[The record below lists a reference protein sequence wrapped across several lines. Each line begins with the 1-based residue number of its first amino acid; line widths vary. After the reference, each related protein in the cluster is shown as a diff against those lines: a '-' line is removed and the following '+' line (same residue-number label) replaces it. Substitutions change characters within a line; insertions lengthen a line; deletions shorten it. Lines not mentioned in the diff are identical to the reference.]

1 MTINSTDNENSTNE
15 LNETRRFMPT
25 GIVIFLSG
33 LDICLSIAA
42 SLGNTLIIIALQK
55 VSSVHSPTKLLFQNQ
70 AVTDLCVGLIVQPL
84 HASTTIIMAST
95 ARVDPKTE
103 YYVVTAY
110 LVVNFIA
117 GGASLV
123 SPAAISIDR
132 LLALRLGLRYRQI
145 VTLKRARVVVCC
157 IWLTGQKG
165 ALMYFTLGE
174 RITQSMIVVALIV
187 CAGTANFCYTRIFYR
202 LRHHQARV
210 HDQQGQAN
218 GTGIPLNIKKYKNTV
233 SSMAWVQFVLVLT
246 LVPFIIVVVIIHIT
260 GWAGANK
267 VSLIQLTVTVLYSNS
282 SFNPFLYCWKIGEVR
297 KAVKDIVRNFCC
309 RS

>member
-1 MTINSTDNENSTNE
+1 MTVNSTEYENSTNE
-15 LNETRRFMPT
+15 LNETRRLMPT

-55 VSSVHSPTKLLFQNQ
+55 VSSIHPPTKLLFQNQ
-70 AVTDLCVGLIVQPL
+70 AVMDLCVGLIVQPL
-84 HASTTIIMAST
+84 HASITVIMGST
-95 ARVDPKTE
+95 ARVDPNTE

-110 LVVNFIA
+110 QVVNYIA

-132 LLALRLGLRYRQI
+132 LLALRLGLRYRHI

-157 IWLTGQKG
+157 TWLTGLTG
-165 ALMYFTLGE
+165 ALLYLTLGE
-174 RITQSMIVVALIV
+174 RITPPMIVVVLIV
-187 CAGTANFCYTRIFYR
+187 CGSTANFCYTRIFYR
-202 LRHHQARV
+202 LRRHQARV
-210 HDQQGQAN
+210 HDQQGQSN
-218 GTGIPLNIKKYKNTV
+218 GTSIPLNIKKYKNTV

-246 LVPFIIVVVIIHIT
+246 LVPFIIVVVIIQIT
-260 GWAGANK
+260 GENK
-267 VSLIQLTVTVLYSNS
+267 DSLLLITATVTVLYSNS
-282 SFNPFLYCWKIGEVR
+282 SLNPFLYCWKIGEVR

>member
-1 MTINSTDNENSTNE
+1 M
-15 LNETRRFMPT
+15 
-25 GIVIFLSG
+25 
-33 LDICLSIAA
+33 
-42 SLGNTLIIIALQK
+42 IIIALQK

-95 ARVDPKTE
+95 AKVDPKTE
-103 YYVVTAY
+103 YYAVTAY

-157 IWLTGQKG
+157 IWLTGLQG

-174 RITQSMIVVALIV
+174 RITQSMTVVVLIV

>member
-1 MTINSTDNENSTNE
+1 MTVNSTEYENSTNE
-15 LNETRRFMPT
+15 LNETRRLMPT

-55 VSSVHSPTKLLFQNQ
+55 VSSIHPPTKLLFQNQ
-70 AVTDLCVGLIVQPL
+70 AVMDLCVGLIVQPL
-84 HASTTIIMAST
+84 HASITVIMGST
-95 ARVDPKTE
+95 ARVDPNTE

-110 LVVNFIA
+110 QVVNYIA

-132 LLALRLGLRYRQI
+132 LLALRLGLRYRHI
-145 VTLKRARVVVCC
+145 VTLKRTRVVVCC
-157 IWLTGQKG
+157 TWLTGLTG
-165 ALMYFTLGE
+165 ALLYLTLGE
-174 RITQSMIVVALIV
+174 RITLPMIVVVLIV
-187 CAGTANFCYTRIFYR
+187 CGSTANFCYTRIFYR
-202 LRHHQARV
+202 LRRHQARV
-210 HDQQGQAN
+210 HDQQGQSN
-218 GTGIPLNIKKYKNTV
+218 GTSIPLNIKKYKNTV

-246 LVPFIIVVVIIHIT
+246 LVPFIIVVVIIQIT
-260 GWAGANK
+260 GENK
-267 VSLIQLTVTVLYSNS
+267 DSLLLITATVTVLYSNS
-282 SFNPFLYCWKIGEVR
+282 SLNPFLYCWKIGEVR

>member
-1 MTINSTDNENSTNE
+1 MTVNSTEYENSTNE
-15 LNETRRFMPT
+15 LNETRRLMPT

-55 VSSVHSPTKLLFQNQ
+55 VSSIHPPTKLVFQNQ

-84 HASTTIIMAST
+84 HASITIIMGST
-95 ARVDPKTE
+95 ARVDPNTE

-110 LVVNFIA
+110 QVVNYIA
-117 GGASLV
+117 SGASLV

-132 LLALRLGLRYRQI
+132 LLALRLGLRYRHI
-145 VTLKRARVVVCC
+145 VTLKRARLVVCC
-157 IWLTGQKG
+157 TWLTGLTG
-165 ALMYFTLGE
+165 ALMYLTLGE
-174 RITQSMIVVALIV
+174 RITFPMIVVVLIV
-187 CAGTANFCYTRIFYR
+187 CYGTANFCYTTIFYR
-202 LRHHQARV
+202 LRRHQARV
-210 HDQQGQAN
+210 HDQQGQSN
-218 GTGIPLNIKKYKNTV
+218 GTGIQLNIKKYKSTV

-246 LVPFIIVVVIIHIT
+246 LVPFIIVVVIIQIT
-260 GWAGANK
+260 GENK
-267 VSLIQLTVTVLYSNS
+267 DSLLLITATVTVLYSNS
-282 SFNPFLYCWKIGEVR
+282 SLNPFLYCWKISEVR

>member
-1 MTINSTDNENSTNE
+1 MTVNSTEYENSTNE
-15 LNETRRFMPT
+15 LNETRRLMPT

-55 VSSVHSPTKLLFQNQ
+55 VSSIHPPTKLLFQNQ
-70 AVTDLCVGLIVQPL
+70 AVMDLCVGLIVQPL
-84 HASTTIIMAST
+84 HASITVIMGST
-95 ARVDPKTE
+95 ARVDPNTE

-110 LVVNFIA
+110 QVVNYIA

-132 LLALRLGLRYRQI
+132 FLALRLGLRYRHI

-157 IWLTGQKG
+157 TWLTGLTG
-165 ALMYFTLGE
+165 ALLYLTLGE
-174 RITQSMIVVALIV
+174 RITLPMIVVVLIV
-187 CAGTANFCYTRIFYR
+187 CGSTANFCYTRIFYR
-202 LRHHQARV
+202 LRRHQARV
-210 HDQQGQAN
+210 HDQQGQSN
-218 GTGIPLNIKKYKNTV
+218 GTSIPLNIKKYKNTV

-246 LVPFIIVVVIIHIT
+246 LVPFIIVVVIIQIT
-260 GWAGANK
+260 GENK
-267 VSLIQLTVTVLYSNS
+267 DSLLLITATVTVLYSNS
-282 SFNPFLYCWKIGEVR
+282 SLNPFLYCWKIGEVR

>member
-1 MTINSTDNENSTNE
+1 MTVNSTEYENSTNE
-15 LNETRRFMPT
+15 LNETRRLMPT

-55 VSSVHSPTKLLFQNQ
+55 VSSIHPPTKLLFQNQ
-70 AVTDLCVGLIVQPL
+70 AVMDLCVGLIVQPL
-84 HASTTIIMAST
+84 HASITVIMGST
-95 ARVDPKTE
+95 ARVDPNTE

-110 LVVNFIA
+110 QVVNYIA

-132 LLALRLGLRYRQI
+132 LLALRLGLRYRHI

-157 IWLTGQKG
+157 TWLTGLTG
-165 ALMYFTLGE
+165 ALLYLTLGE
-174 RITQSMIVVALIV
+174 RITLPMIVVVLIV
-187 CAGTANFCYTRIFYR
+187 CGSTANFCYTRIFYR
-202 LRHHQARV
+202 LRRHQARV
-210 HDQQGQAN
+210 HDQQGQSN
-218 GTGIPLNIKKYKNTV
+218 RTSIPLNIKKYKNTV

-246 LVPFIIVVVIIHIT
+246 LVPFIIVVVIIQIT
-260 GWAGANK
+260 GENK
-267 VSLIQLTVTVLYSNS
+267 DSLLLITATVTVLYSNS
-282 SFNPFLYCWKIGEVR
+282 SLNPFLYCWKIGEVR
-297 KAVKDIVRNFCC
+297 KAVKDIVRNFFC

>member
-1 MTINSTDNENSTNE
+1 MTINSTEYENSTNE

-55 VSSVHSPTKLLFQNQ
+55 VSSIHSPTKLLFQNQ

-132 LLALRLGLRYRQI
+132 LLALQLGLRYRQI

-157 IWLTGQKG
+157 IWLTGLKG

-174 RITQSMIVVALIV
+174 RITQSMIVVVLIV

-218 GTGIPLNIKKYKNTV
+218 GKGIPLNIKKYKNTV

-246 LVPFIIVVVIIHIT
+246 LVPFIIVVIIHIT

-267 VSLIQLTVTVLYSNS
+267 DSLIQLTVTVLYSNS
-282 SFNPFLYCWKIGEVR
+282 SLNPFLYCWKIGEVR

>member
-1 MTINSTDNENSTNE
+1 MTVNSTEYENSTNE
-15 LNETRRFMPT
+15 LNETRRLMPT

-55 VSSVHSPTKLLFQNQ
+55 VSSIHPPTKLLFQNQ
-70 AVTDLCVGLIVQPL
+70 AVMDLCVGLIVQPL
-84 HASTTIIMAST
+84 HASITVIMGST
-95 ARVDPKTE
+95 ARVDPNTE

-110 LVVNFIA
+110 QVVNYIA

-132 LLALRLGLRYRQI
+132 LLALRLGLRYRHI

-157 IWLTGQKG
+157 TWLTGLTG
-165 ALMYFTLGE
+165 ALLYLTLGE
-174 RITQSMIVVALIV
+174 RITPPMIVVVLIV
-187 CAGTANFCYTRIFYR
+187 CGSTANFCYTRIFYR
-202 LRHHQARV
+202 LRRHQARV
-210 HDQQGQAN
+210 HDQQGQSN
-218 GTGIPLNIKKYKNTV
+218 GTSIPLNIKKYKNTV
-233 SSMAWVQFVLVLT
+233 SSMAWIQFVLVLT
-246 LVPFIIVVVIIHIT
+246 LVPFIIVVVIIQIT
-260 GWAGANK
+260 GENK
-267 VSLIQLTVTVLYSNS
+267 DSLLLITATVTVLYSNS
-282 SFNPFLYCWKIGEVR
+282 SLNPFLYCWKIGEVR

>member
-1 MTINSTDNENSTNE
+1 MTVNSTEYENSTNE
-15 LNETRRFMPT
+15 LNETRRLMPT

-55 VSSVHSPTKLLFQNQ
+55 VSSIHPPTKLLFQNQ

-84 HASTTIIMAST
+84 HASITIIMGST
-95 ARVDPKTE
+95 ARVDPNTE

-110 LVVNFIA
+110 QVVNYIA

-132 LLALRLGLRYRQI
+132 LLALRLGVRYRHI

-157 IWLTGQKG
+157 IWLTGLKG
-165 ALMYFTLGE
+165 ALMYLTLGE
-174 RITQSMIVVALIV
+174 RITQPLIVVVLIV
-187 CAGTANFCYTRIFYR
+187 CCGTANFCYTTIFYR
-202 LRHHQARV
+202 LRRHQARV
-210 HDQQGQAN
+210 HDQQGRSN

-246 LVPFIIVVVIIHIT
+246 LVPFIIVVVIIQIT
-260 GWAGANK
+260 GENK
-267 VSLIQLTVTVLYSNS
+267 DSLLLITVTVTVLYSNS
-282 SFNPFLYCWKIGEVR
+282 SLNPFLYCWKIGEVR
-297 KAVKDIVRNFCC
+297 KAVKDIIRNVFC